1 MSTIV
6 YGHPDVPLVLRLEE
20 PIFVSFAPF
29 GRLAWNAG
37 TGEVG
42 PGQLSLF
49 LYGSA
54 LRALRSACEKAG
66 IASTRAWRYASDTP
80 ELPISVFD
88 MISKH
93 FFFKTVS
100 QLPFLA
106 KLCHQ

>member
-1 MSTIV
+1 MSTIL

-54 LRALRSACEKAG
+54 LRALRSACE
-66 IASTRAWRYASDTP
+66 ASWNRFNPGLVIRQRYARAA
-80 ELPISVFD
+80 
-88 MISKH
+88 H
-93 FFFKTVS
+93 FRV
-100 QLPFLA
+100 
-106 KLCHQ
+106 